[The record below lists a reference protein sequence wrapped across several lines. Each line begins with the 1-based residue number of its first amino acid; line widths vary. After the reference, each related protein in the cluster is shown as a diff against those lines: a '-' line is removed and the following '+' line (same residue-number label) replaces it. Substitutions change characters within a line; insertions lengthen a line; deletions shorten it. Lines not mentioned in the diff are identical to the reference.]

1 MNIDKKIIADSITH
15 YGAEMQTTVVMEE
28 LAELI
33 QAISKEK
40 RRQSDKSHLAEEIA
54 DVLISI
60 EILKQIYSI
69 DDTDIQSW
77 IDLKQKRIS
86 NKIK

>member
-15 YGAEMQTTVVMEE
+15 YGAEMQTTVCMEE
-28 LAELI
+28 LSELI

-40 RRQSDKSHLAEEIA
+40 RGQSDKSHLTEEVA
-54 DVLISI
+54 DVIISI